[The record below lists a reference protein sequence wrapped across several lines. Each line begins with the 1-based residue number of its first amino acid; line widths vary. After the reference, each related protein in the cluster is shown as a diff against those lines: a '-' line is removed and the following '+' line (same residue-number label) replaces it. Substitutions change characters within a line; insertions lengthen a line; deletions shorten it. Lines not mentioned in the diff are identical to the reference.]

1 MKRRNHKDLVVW
13 QKAMSLART
22 IHVLTRSFPPEE
34 LFGITSQLRRAAVS
48 IASNI
53 AEGAARATTREF
65 IQFLYVARGSLAEI
79 ETQLELAEGA
89 GYTKRSEDI
98 FTQADEVGKLLNA
111 VIRGLRRKL
120 CQQQRRL

>member
-48 IASNI
+48 IPGNI

>member
-48 IASNI
+48 IPSNI

-120 CQQQRRL
+120 YQQQRRL

>member
-1 MKRRNHKDLVVW
+1 
-13 QKAMSLART
+13 MSLART

-48 IASNI
+48 IPSNI

-120 CQQQRRL
+120 YQQQRRL

>member
-48 IASNI
+48 IPGNI

-65 IQFLYVARGSLAEI
+65 IQFLICGSRLPRGDRDAAR
-79 ETQLELAEGA
+79 
-89 GYTKRSEDI
+89 
-98 FTQADEVGKLLNA
+98 VG
-111 VIRGLRRKL
+111 RR
-120 CQQQRRL
+120 RRLHQALRGYLRASR

>member
-48 IASNI
+48 IPSNI

>member
-22 IHVLTRSFPPEE
+22 IHVLTLSFPPEE

-48 IASNI
+48 IPSNI